1 MAVKVTVVVPTYN
14 SGIHIEPLVGSLL
27 GQTLPSD
34 EFEVLFVDDG
44 STDETPERLAALVAE
59 HGHFRMERIP
69 NSGWPGKPRNI
80 GVERANGHYVQ
91 FADHDDRLA
100 PEALERLYAMA
111 ARNDSDIVIGK
122 VASNFRSRGVPYGLM
137 TRTRESCTVR
147 NAPLI
152 DSLTPHK
159 MFRTAF
165 LREHGIAHPEGP
177 WILEDQ
183 LFMVRAYLKASVVSV
198 LGDYVCYAYW
208 AREDAENAGT
218 AAMDPRR
225 YYGNLREVMATVVAG
240 TEPGPERD
248 RLLRRF
254 YRVEMLHR
262 LGEPPRGLLVDPP
275 FRDDPFEVVR
285 ELAEEF
291 MTDGVHTGLA
301 AVQRT
306 RSALLRENRPAELT
320 EFTRRQTDLSARCAV
335 ERAGW
340 SRDRFKASFTAR
352 FAGEPGPDGAHDGS
366 GLLLARRGDRY
377 FLAPALTD
385 GVLSEPVDV
394 TDELKSFKAE
404 VLLRHAETAHVWLP
418 ERETSLVLEEEP
430 APDGLA
436 GTVPEGT
443 VLVRPVVRG
452 TVAIDPLRVA
462 GGGPLGEGV
471 WEVRIRLTGA
481 GFDRYTR
488 LGGDTAPG
496 EVALPAPEI
505 LGGHEITG
513 ALTDALTDAL
523 TGQGMTLTVRATEA
537 APGPR
542 PPKVSV
548 VVPTAGAAP
557 EAVETTLASLA
568 AQTLPA
574 DDIEVITAADA
585 APGTD
590 PRNAGTDTATGEYVL
605 YMEPGDRLGA
615 EALERMYAYG
625 IEHDADIVAGKLA
638 GKGRPVPREL
648 FVRDRPRATLAKD
661 PLADSLTANKLFHR
675 AFLEEHKLRFQA
687 GGRQPGPVR
696 PIFVGPER
704 LARRLAALSES
715 PKYGRA
721 IHNADP
727 PPCDAPPWPERH
739 GGTPCTRLPR
749 ADPRRSTGQDL
760 AEQAFTAEATLRAGR
775 TAVLG
780 SYVCYHYGPGGAGP
794 AVPPG
799 EFYAEL
805 RALLKTVDGLVGPG
819 AARDRLHRRW
829 LRVEIL
835 DRLSGK
841 RLLDLDEDARRELF
855 RAIRG
860 VVVDGISDTSVAG
873 LPAARRVAVGLITD
887 DRLDDLVA
895 LAAWE
900 SSVGCHARL
909 DALSWLD
916 DGGCLRIAF
925 TGELHGADGPLGV
938 TDTAADTTTGTDTGT
953 RTRTDQ
959 EALAPA
965 GLSPALR
972 DRLAREPL
980 TGGASPAKASVVL
993 VLRERAGG
1001 AEYRL
1006 PTKTT
1011 VFRPEG
1017 VLSVAGTARLD
1028 LATALD
1034 GAPLGDGV
1042 WDLSVRLTAL
1052 GFTKSARLGSRR
1064 GPEVPERLAPVPHPT
1079 ARDRRVTPYWTNPQS
1094 DLSLR
1099 VAAPK
1104 PEPSP
1109 TPATPSRTPGPLRR
1123 LARRLRSS

>member
-59 HGHFRMERIP
+59 HDHFRMERIP

-80 GVERANGHYVQ
+80 GVERANGQYVQ

-100 PEALERLYAMA
+100 PEALERLYGMA

-147 NAPLI
+147 DAPLI

-320 EFTRRQTDLSARCAV
+320 EFTRRQTDLAARCAI
-335 ERAGW
+335 ERTDW

-352 FAGEPGPDGAHDGS
+352 FAGEPGADGAHDGS

-385 GVLSEPVDV
+385 GVLSEPVEV
-394 TDELKSFKAE
+394 TDELKSFRAD

-418 ERETSLVLEEEP
+418 DRETSLALEEEP
-430 APDGLA
+430 VPDGLVGA
-436 GTVPEGT
+436 VPEGT

-452 TVAIDPLRVA
+452 TLAVDPLRGA
-462 GGGPLGEGV
+462 GGGPLAEGV
-471 WEVRIRLTGA
+471 WEVQIRLMGA

-513 ALTDALTDAL
+513 ALTEDGL
-523 TGQGMTLTVRATEA
+523 TLTVRATDA
-537 APGPR
+537 VPGPR

-574 DDIEVITAADA
+574 DDIEVITVPDA

-590 PRNAGTDTATGEYVL
+590 PRNTGTDTATGQYVL
-605 YMEPGDRLGA
+605 YMEPGDRLGT

-638 GKGRPVPREL
+638 GKGRAVPREL

-661 PLADSLTANKLFHR
+661 PLADSLTANKLFDR
-675 AFLEEHKLRFQA
+675 AFLDGHGLRDGNGLRFPV
-687 GGRQPGPVR
+687 GGGQPGPVR
-696 PIFVGPER
+696 PILAGPRR
-704 LARRLAALSES
+704 LAPHLAALSES
-715 PKYGRA
+715 PKYVQYEG
-721 IHNADP
+721 DP
-727 PPCDAPPWPERH
+727 PPCDARH
-739 GGTPCTRLPR
+739 QTPRS
-749 ADPRRSTGQDL
+749 DPRRSTGQDL

-780 SYVCYHYGPGGAGP
+780 SYVCYHYGPAGAGP

-799 EFYAEL
+799 EFYPEL
-805 RALLKTVDGLVGPG
+805 RTLLKTVDGLVGPG

-841 RLLDLDEDARRELF
+841 RLLDLDEEARRELF
-855 RAIRG
+855 RAIRA

-900 SSVGCHARL
+900 SSVVCHARL
-909 DALSWLD
+909 DALSWLN
-916 DGGCLRIAF
+916 DGGGLRVAF

-938 TDTAADTTTGTDTGT
+938 TDTG
-953 RTRTDQ
+953 TDQ

-965 GLSPALR
+965 GLSPDLR

-993 VLRERAGG
+993 VLRERASG

-1017 VLSVAGTARLD
+1017 VLSIAGTARLD

-1034 GAPLGDGV
+1034 GAALGDGV

-1052 GFTKSARLGSRR
+1052 GWTKSARLGSRR
-1064 GPEVPERLAPVPHPT
+1064 GPEVPERLTPVPHPT
-1079 ARDRRVTPYWTNPQS
+1079 ARDRRVTPYWTNPQR

-1099 VAAPK
+1099 VAV
-1104 PEPSP
+1104 PEPEP
-1109 TPATPSRTPGPLRR
+1109 VPHARATPAPAPGPLRR
-1123 LARRLRSS
+1123 LARRLRRG

>member
-59 HGHFRMERIP
+59 HDHFRMERIP

-80 GVERANGHYVQ
+80 GVQRANGQYVQ
-91 FADHDDRLA
+91 FADHDDRLS

-137 TRTRESCTVR
+137 TRTRENCTVR
-147 NAPLI
+147 DAPLI

-285 ELAEEF
+285 ELAGEF

-320 EFTRRQTDLSARCAV
+320 EFTRRQTDLTARCAI
-335 ERAGW
+335 ERADW

-352 FAGEPGPDGAHDGS
+352 FAGEPGPDGALDGS

-394 TDELKSFKAE
+394 TDELKSFRAD
-404 VLLRHAETAHVWLP
+404 VLLYHTETAHVWLP
-418 ERETSLVLEEEP
+418 DRETSLVLEEEP
-430 APDGLA
+430 VPDGLVTA
-436 GTVPEGT
+436 VPEGT

-452 TVAIDPLRVA
+452 TVAVDPLRGA
-462 GGGPLGEGV
+462 GGGPMAEGA
-471 WEVRIRLTGA
+471 WEVRIRLMGA

-488 LGGDTAPG
+488 LGGDTTQG

-513 ALTDALTDAL
+513 ALTEDGL
-523 TGQGMTLTVRATEA
+523 TLTVRATDA
-537 APGPR
+537 VPGPR

-557 EAVETTLASLA
+557 ETVETTLASLA

-574 DDIEVITAADA
+574 ADIEVITVPDA

-590 PRNAGTDTATGEYVL
+590 PRNTGTDTATGQYVL
-605 YMEPGDRLGA
+605 YMEPGDRLGTQ
-615 EALERMYAYG
+615 ALERMYAYG

-638 GKGRPVPREL
+638 GKGRAVPREL

-675 AFLEEHKLRFQA
+675 AFLDGQGLRDGHGPRDGHVLRFPV
-687 GGRQPGPVR
+687 GG
-696 PIFVGPER
+696 
-704 LARRLAALSES
+704 
-715 PKYGRA
+715 
-721 IHNADP
+721 
-727 PPCDAPPWPERH
+727 
-739 GGTPCTRLPR
+739 
-749 ADPRRSTGQDL
+749 GQL

-780 SYVCYHYGPGGAGP
+780 SYVCYHYGPAGAGP

-799 EFYAEL
+799 EFYPEL

-841 RLLDLDEDARRELF
+841 RLLDLDEEARHELF
-855 RAIRG
+855 RAIRA

-900 SSVGCHARL
+900 SSVVCHARL
-909 DALSWLD
+909 DALSWLN
-916 DGGCLRIAF
+916 DGGALRVAF

-938 TDTAADTTTGTDTGT
+938 TDTG
-953 RTRTDQ
+953 TDQ

-993 VLRERAGG
+993 VLRERASG

-1017 VLSVAGTARLD
+1017 VLSIAGTARLD

-1034 GAPLGDGV
+1034 GAALGDGV
-1042 WDLSVRLTAL
+1042 WDLSVRLSAL
-1052 GFTKSARLGSRR
+1052 GWTKSARLGSRR
-1064 GPEVPERLAPVPHPT
+1064 GPEVPEQLTPVPHPT
-1079 ARDRRVTPYWTNPQS
+1079 ARDRRVTPYWTNPQR

-1099 VAAPK
+1099 VAVPK
-1104 PEPSP
+1104 PEPAP
-1109 TPATPSRTPGPLRR
+1109 ARGTPAPAPGPLRR
-1123 LARRLRSS
+1123 LARRLRRG

>member
-1 MAVKVTVVVPTYN
+1 MTVKVTVVVPTYN

-27 GQTLPSD
+27 GQTLPGD

-44 STDETPERLAALVAE
+44 STDGTPERLAALVAE
-59 HGHFRMERIP
+59 HDHFRMERIP

-80 GVERANGHYVQ
+80 GVERANGRYVQ

-240 TEPGPERD
+240 TGAGPERD

-320 EFTRRQTDLSARCAV
+320 EFTRRQTDLSARCAI

-340 SRDRFKASFTAR
+340 SRDRFTASFTAR
-352 FAGEPGPDGAHDGS
+352 FAGEPGPGGAHDGS

-377 FLAPALTD
+377 VLAPALTD

-394 TDELKSFKAE
+394 TDELKSFKAD

-430 APDGLA
+430 APEPAPDGPA
-436 GTVPEGT
+436 GFVPEGT

-452 TVAIDPLRVA
+452 TVAIDPLRGA
-462 GGGPLGEGV
+462 GGGPLAEGM
-471 WEVRIRLTGA
+471 WEVQIRLTGA

-488 LGGDTAPG
+488 LGGSTAPG
-496 EVALPAPEI
+496 EVALPAPGI

-513 ALTDALTDAL
+513 ALTDDGLA
-523 TGQGMTLTVRATEA
+523 LTVRATDA

-574 DDIEVITAADA
+574 DAVEVITVADA

-590 PRNAGTDTATGEYVL
+590 PRNAGTDSATGEYVL
-605 YMEPGDRLGA
+605 YMEPGDRLGT

-648 FVRDRPRATLAKD
+648 FVRDRPRATLARD
-661 PLADSLTANKLFHR
+661 PLADSLTADKLFHR
-675 AFLEEHKLRFQA
+675 AFLDRHGLRFAA
-687 GGRQPGPVR
+687 GG
-696 PIFVGPER
+696 
-704 LARRLAALSES
+704 SE
-715 PKYGRA
+715 
-721 IHNADP
+721 
-727 PPCDAPPWPERH
+727 
-739 GGTPCTRLPR
+739 
-749 ADPRRSTGQDL
+749 L

-780 SYVCYHYGPGGAGP
+780 GYVCYHYGPGGAGP
-794 AVPPG
+794 SVPPG
-799 EFYAEL
+799 EFYTGL

-860 VVVDGISDTSVAG
+860 VVVDGISETSVAG

-900 SSVGCHARL
+900 SSVVCHARL

-938 TDTAADTTTGTDTGT
+938 TDTGTGSGTGTGAGPD
-953 RTRTDQ
+953 TRTDH

-993 VLRERAGG
+993 VLRERASG

-1052 GFTKSARLGSRR
+1052 GWTKSARLGSRR
-1064 GPEVPERLAPVPHPT
+1064 GPEVPERLTPVPHPT
-1079 ARDRRVTPYWTNPQS
+1079 APDRRVTPYWTNPQK

-1099 VAAPK
+1099 VAAPT
-1104 PEPSP
+1104 PEPAAA
-1109 TPATPSRTPGPLRR
+1109 PATPARTPGPLRR

>member
-1 MAVKVTVVVPTYN
+1 MRELPEGVGWMAVKVTVVVPTYN

-59 HGHFRMERIP
+59 HDHFRMERIP

-687 GGRQPGPVR
+687 GGR
-696 PIFVGPER
+696 
-704 LARRLAALSES
+704 L
-715 PKYGRA
+715 
-721 IHNADP
+721 
-727 PPCDAPPWPERH
+727 
-739 GGTPCTRLPR
+739 
-749 ADPRRSTGQDL
+749 L

-780 SYVCYHYGPGGAGP
+780 GYVCYHYGPGGAGP

-860 VVVDGISDTSVAG
+860 VVVDGISETSVDG
-873 LPAARRVAVGLITD
+873 LPAARRVAVGLIND

-938 TDTAADTTTGTDTGT
+938 TDTATDTTTGTGTATGT
-953 RTRTDQ
+953 GTGTGTGTDQ

-1099 VAAPK
+1099 VAVPK
-1104 PEPSP
+1104 PEPAP

>member
-27 GQTLPSD
+27 GQTLPRD

-44 STDETPERLAALVAE
+44 STDATPERLAALVAE
-59 HGHFRMERIP
+59 HRHFRMERIP

-80 GVERANGHYVQ
+80 GVERANGRYVQ

-306 RSALLRENRPAELT
+306 RSGLLRENRPAELT
-320 EFTRRQTDLSARCAV
+320 EFTRRQTDLSARCAI

-340 SRDRFKASFTAR
+340 SRDRFTASFTAR
-352 FAGEPGPDGAHDGS
+352 FAGEPGPGGAHDGS

-377 FLAPALTD
+377 VLAPALTD

-394 TDELKSFKAE
+394 TDELKSFKAD

-418 ERETSLVLEEEP
+418 ACETSLVLEEEP
-430 APDGLA
+430 APEPAPDGPA
-436 GTVPEGT
+436 GPAGPAGPSPEGT
-443 VLVRPVVRG
+443 VLVRPVVHG
-452 TVAIDPLRVA
+452 TVAIDPLRGA
-462 GGGPLGEGV
+462 GGAPLAEGV

-488 LGGDTAPG
+488 LGGSTAPG
-496 EVALPAPEI
+496 EVSLPAPGI

-513 ALTDALTDAL
+513 ALTDDGL
-523 TGQGMTLTVRATEA
+523 TLTVRATDAE
-537 APGPR
+537 PGPR

-548 VVPTAGAAP
+548 VVPTAGATP
-557 EAVETTLASLA
+557 EAVEATLASLA

-574 DDIEVITAADA
+574 DAVEVITVADA

-590 PRNAGTDTATGEYVL
+590 PRNAGTDGATGEYVL
-605 YMEPGDRLGA
+605 YMEPGDRLGT

-661 PLADSLTANKLFHR
+661 PLADSLTADKLFHR
-675 AFLEEHKLRFQA
+675 AFLDRHGLRFAA
-687 GGRQPGPVR
+687 GGSQ
-696 PIFVGPER
+696 
-704 LARRLAALSES
+704 
-715 PKYGRA
+715 
-721 IHNADP
+721 
-727 PPCDAPPWPERH
+727 
-739 GGTPCTRLPR
+739 
-749 ADPRRSTGQDL
+749 L

-780 SYVCYHYGPGGAGP
+780 GYVCYHYGPGGAGP

-799 EFYAEL
+799 EFYTGL

-835 DRLSGK
+835 DRLSGS

-860 VVVDGISDTSVAG
+860 VVVDGISETSVAG

-900 SSVGCHARL
+900 SSVVCHARL

-916 DGGCLRIAF
+916 GGGCLRIAF

-938 TDTAADTTTGTDTGT
+938 TDTGTGADMGTGGGTGTGTGGA
-953 RTRTDQ
+953 TDR

-993 VLRERAGG
+993 VLRERASG

-1052 GFTKSARLGSRR
+1052 GWTKSARLGSRR
-1064 GPEVPERLAPVPHPT
+1064 GPEVPERLTPVPHPT
-1079 ARDRRVTPYWTNPQS
+1079 APDRRVTPYWTNPRK

-1099 VAAPK
+1099 VAVPA
-1104 PEPSP
+1104 PEPA
-1109 TPATPSRTPGPLRR
+1109 PAPAPQSRTPGPLRR

>member
-44 STDETPERLAALVAE
+44 STDGTPERLAALVAE
-59 HGHFRMERIP
+59 HDHFRMERIP

-218 AAMDPRR
+218 SAMDPRR

-301 AVQRT
+301 VVQRT
-306 RSALLRENRPAELT
+306 RSALLRANRPTELT

-352 FAGEPGPDGAHDGS
+352 FAGEPGADGSHDGT

-394 TDELKSFKAE
+394 TDELKSFKAD

-436 GTVPEGT
+436 GAVPEGT

-462 GGGPLGEGV
+462 GGGPLAEGV
-471 WEVRIRLTGA
+471 WEVQIRLTGA

-505 LGGHEITG
+505 LGGHAITG
-513 ALTDALTDAL
+513 ALTA
-523 TGQGMTLTVRATEA
+523 GQGLALTVRATDA
-537 APGPR
+537 VPGPR

-574 DDIEVITAADA
+574 DDIEVITVADA

-675 AFLEEHKLRFQA
+675 AFLDAHGLRFA
-687 GGRQPGPVR
+687 TGGRQ
-696 PIFVGPER
+696 
-704 LARRLAALSES
+704 
-715 PKYGRA
+715 
-721 IHNADP
+721 
-727 PPCDAPPWPERH
+727 
-739 GGTPCTRLPR
+739 
-749 ADPRRSTGQDL
+749 L

-805 RALLKTVDGLVGPG
+805 HALLKTVDGLVGPG

-841 RLLDLDEDARRELF
+841 RLLDLDEEARRELF

-860 VVVDGISDTSVAG
+860 VVVDGISETSVAG

-938 TDTAADTTTGTDTGT
+938 TDTATGTARD
-953 RTRTDQ
+953 TDQ

-980 TGGASPAKASVVL
+980 TGGAAPAKASVVL
-993 VLRERAGG
+993 VLRERASG

-1064 GPEVPERLAPVPHPT
+1064 GPEVPERLTPVPHPT
-1079 ARDRRVTPYWTNPQS
+1079 AQDRRVTPYWTNPQS

-1099 VAAPK
+1099 VAVPK
-1104 PEPSP
+1104 PEPAP
-1109 TPATPSRTPGPLRR
+1109 TPATSSRTPGPLRR
-1123 LARRLRSS
+1123 LARRLRSN

>member
-59 HGHFRMERIP
+59 HDHFRMERIP

-306 RSALLRENRPAELT
+306 RSALLRANRPAELT

-352 FAGEPGPDGAHDGS
+352 FAGEPGPGGAHDGS

-385 GVLSEPVDV
+385 GVLSEPVEV
-394 TDELKSFKAE
+394 TDELKSFKAD
-404 VLLRHAETAHVWLP
+404 VLLHHTETAHVWLP
-418 ERETSLVLEEEP
+418 QRETSLVLEEEP
-430 APDGLA
+430 APDALA
-436 GTVPEGT
+436 GALPEGT

-452 TVAIDPLRVA
+452 TVAIDPLRDA
-462 GGGPLGEGV
+462 GGGPLAEGV

-481 GFDRYTR
+481 GFDRYTPF
-488 LGGDTAPG
+488 GGDSAPG
-496 EVALPAPEI
+496 EAAPGAAALPAPEI

-513 ALTDALTDAL
+513 ALT
-523 TGQGMTLTVRATEA
+523 GQGMTLTVRATDA
-537 APGPR
+537 VPGPR

-568 AQTLPA
+568 AQTLPS
-574 DDIEVITAADA
+574 DGVEVITVADA

-590 PRNAGTDTATGEYVL
+590 PRNAGTDRASGEYVL
-605 YMEPGDRLGA
+605 YMEPGDRLGT

-675 AFLEEHKLRFQA
+675 AFLDGHGLRFPA
-687 GGRQPGPVR
+687 GGGSQ
-696 PIFVGPER
+696 
-704 LARRLAALSES
+704 A
-715 PKYGRA
+715 
-721 IHNADP
+721 
-727 PPCDAPPWPERH
+727 
-739 GGTPCTRLPR
+739 
-749 ADPRRSTGQDL
+749 L

-805 RALLKTVDGLVGPG
+805 GALLKTVDGLVGPG

-860 VVVDGISDTSVAG
+860 VVVDGISETSVAG

-909 DALSWLD
+909 DALSWLE

-938 TDTAADTTTGTDTGT
+938 TDAHPDTATATAAATDTGSGT
-953 RTRTDQ
+953 GTGSTGSTGTVH

-980 TGGASPAKASVVL
+980 TGAAAPAKASVVL
-993 VLRERAGG
+993 VLRERASG

-1017 VLSVAGTARLD
+1017 VLSIAGTARLD

-1064 GPEVPERLAPVPHPT
+1064 GPEVPERPTPVPHPT

-1104 PEPSP
+1104 PEPAP
-1109 TPATPSRTPGPLRR
+1109 TAATPSRAPGPLRR

>member
-44 STDETPERLAALVAE
+44 STDGTPERLAALAAE
-59 HGHFRMERIP
+59 HHHFRMERIP

-137 TRTRESCTVR
+137 TRTRENCTVR

-225 YYGNLREVMATVVAG
+225 YYGNLREVMGTVVAG

-275 FRDDPFEVVR
+275 FGDDPFEVVR

-335 ERAGW
+335 ERVGW

-352 FAGEPGPDGAHDGS
+352 FAGEPGPDGAHDGA

-377 FLAPALTD
+377 FLAPSLTD

-394 TDELKSFKAE
+394 TDELKSFKAD
-404 VLLRHAETAHVWLP
+404 VLLRHAQTAHVWLP
-418 ERETSLVLEEEP
+418 ERETSLVLAEEP
-430 APDGLA
+430 APDGPDGA
-436 GTVPEGT
+436 APEGT

-452 TVAIDPLRVA
+452 TVAIDPLRAA
-462 GGGPLGEGV
+462 GGGPLAEGV
-471 WEVRIRLTGA
+471 WEVQIRLMGA

-488 LGGDTAPG
+488 LGGSTAPG

-513 ALTDALTDAL
+513 ALT
-523 TGQGMTLTVRATEA
+523 GQGMTLSVRATDA
-537 APGPR
+537 VPGPR

-557 EAVETTLASLA
+557 EAVEATLASLA

-574 DDIEVITAADA
+574 DGIEVISVADT

-590 PRNAGTDTATGEYVL
+590 PRNAGTDRATGEYVL
-605 YMEPGDRLGA
+605 YMEPGDRLGT

-661 PLADSLTANKLFHR
+661 PLADSLTADKLFHR
-675 AFLEEHKLRFQA
+675 AFLDGHGLRFPA
-687 GGRQPGPVR
+687 GGRQ
-696 PIFVGPER
+696 
-704 LARRLAALSES
+704 
-715 PKYGRA
+715 
-721 IHNADP
+721 
-727 PPCDAPPWPERH
+727 
-739 GGTPCTRLPR
+739 
-749 ADPRRSTGQDL
+749 L

-799 EFYAEL
+799 EFHAEL

-841 RLLDLDEDARRELF
+841 RLLDLDEAARRELF
-855 RAIRG
+855 RAIRE

-900 SSVGCHARL
+900 SSVVCHARL
-909 DALSWLD
+909 DALSWLN
-916 DGGCLRIAF
+916 DGACLRIAF
-925 TGELHGADGPLGV
+925 TGELHGAEGPLGV
-938 TDTAADTTTGTDTGT
+938 TDTG
-953 RTRTDQ
+953 TDQ

-965 GLSPALR
+965 GLSPGLR
-972 DRLAREPL
+972 ERLAREPL

-993 VLRERAGG
+993 VLRERASG

-1011 VFRPEG
+1011 VFRPDG

-1052 GFTKSARLGSRR
+1052 GWTKSARLGSRR
-1064 GPEVPERLAPVPHPT
+1064 GPEVPERPTPVPHPT
-1079 ARDRRVTPYWTNPQS
+1079 APDRRVTPYWTNPQS

-1099 VAAPK
+1099 VAVPR
-1104 PEPSP
+1104 PEPAP
-1109 TPATPSRTPGPLRR
+1109 TPATRTRTPGPLRR
-1123 LARRLRSS
+1123 LARRLRSG

>member
-320 EFTRRQTDLSARCAV
+320 EFTRRQADLSARCAV

-377 FLAPALTD
+377 FLAPALAD

-404 VLLRHAETAHVWLP
+404 VLLRHAQTAHVWLP

-436 GTVPEGT
+436 GAVPEGT

-505 LGGHEITG
+505 LGGHEIAG
-513 ALTDALTDAL
+513 ALTDAL
-523 TGQGMTLTVRATEA
+523 TGQGLTLTVRATEA

-557 EAVETTLASLA
+557 GAVETTLASLA

-675 AFLEEHKLRFQA
+675 AFLDEHKLRFQA
-687 GGRQPGPVR
+687 GGRV
-696 PIFVGPER
+696 
-704 LARRLAALSES
+704 
-715 PKYGRA
+715 
-721 IHNADP
+721 
-727 PPCDAPPWPERH
+727 
-739 GGTPCTRLPR
+739 
-749 ADPRRSTGQDL
+749 L

-780 SYVCYHYGPGGAGP
+780 GYVCYHYGPGGAGP
-794 AVPPG
+794 TVPPG

-873 LPAARRVAVGLITD
+873 LPGARRVAVGLIND

-900 SSVGCHARL
+900 SSVRCHARL

-925 TGELHGADGPLGV
+925 TGEMHGADGPLGV
-938 TDTAADTTTGTDTGT
+938 TDTATDTTTGTGTGTGTDTG
-953 RTRTDQ
+953 TDQ

-1104 PEPSP
+1104 PEPAP

-1123 LARRLRSS
+1123 LVRRLRSS